1 MLDSMGF
8 KVMNKDFV
16 KADKFDGANFARW
29 KEKIM
34 FLLAVLNMSYLFDL
48 ILQPLPH
55 LQVTR
60 IPLTSSNKK
69 KNT

>member
-34 FLLAVLNMSYLFDL
+34 SVLNMSYLFDL

-60 IPLTSSNKK
+60 MPLTSSNKK
-69 KNT
+69 KKNT

>member
-48 ILQPLPH
+48 ILQPLPPPSDKDA
-55 LQVTR
+55 VD
-60 IPLTSSNKK
+60 II
-69 KNT
+69 